1 MKQLSVDVAIIGGG
15 PAGLAAALAARQEGA
30 EKVLIIER
38 NHELGGILLQC
49 IHHGFGLHRFKAE
62 LSGPEYAQRFIDQVK
77 ETDIEVLLDTMVL
90 EVTPERKLYAV
101 NSEQGMMEISAK
113 AVILA
118 MGCRERTRGALQIP
132 GTRPAGIYSAG
143 AAQRFVN
150 IDGYMPG
157 KRAVILGSG
166 DIGLIMARRFT
177 LEGAKVEA
185 VVEVMPYAAGLAR
198 NVVQCLEDFDIPLIL
213 KSTVTE
219 IHGKDRLEAVT
230 ISEVDEKWNPIPGT
244 ERIIECD
251 TLLLSVGLVP
261 ENELSREAG
270 IELDPVTNGARVNDY
285 MMTSIPGIFACG
297 NVLHVHDLVDNVS
310 KESERAGMYAARY
323 ALGKME
329 TPEKKIKVV
338 AGENVRYVV
347 PQEIS
352 LTEPVEFFMRVQRPE
367 EDVTVNVGGV
377 RRVKQRSVRP
387 SEMLSI
393 KLTPEQLQNFEG
405 DTFVIEVRSNK
416 EAEISA

>member
-1 MKQLSVDVAIIGGG
+1 MKQLFVDVAIIGGG
-15 PAGLAAALAARQEGA
+15 PAGLASALAARAEGA

-77 ETDIEVLLDTMVL
+77 ETDIEVLLNTMVL
-90 EVTPERKLYAV
+90 EVTSDRKLYAV
-101 NSEQGMMEISAK
+101 NSEQGLMEISAK
-113 AVILA
+113 AIILA

-213 KSTVTE
+213 KSTVTA

-230 ISEVDEKWNPIPGT
+230 ISEVDDKWNPIPGT
-244 ERIIECD
+244 ERTIECD

-270 IELDPVTNGARVNDY
+270 VKLDPVTNGAYIDDR

-323 ALGKME
+323 ALGKLDA
-329 TPEKKIKVV
+329 PEKKVKVV
-338 AGENVRYVV
+338 AGRNIRYVV

-352 LTEPVEFFMRVQRPE
+352 LDEPVEFFMRVQAPE
-367 EDVTVNVGGV
+367 ELVTLNVGGI
-377 RRVKQRSVRP
+377 RSKKENSVRP

-393 KLTPEQLQNFEG
+393 KLTPEQLQSFEG
-405 DTFVIEVRSNK
+405 DTFVIEVLSNK
-416 EAEISA
+416 EDEVSA

>member
-90 EVTPERKLYAV
+90 EVTPDRKLYAV

-393 KLTPEQLQNFEG
+393 KMTPEQLQNFEG